1 MNSDEQLLL
10 ETKRFRVVRI
20 FPEGLPPREV
30 VRHPGAVTILPLLE
44 DGRICLIQ
52 NYRASVDRTLIEL
65 PAGTLEPNE
74 LPQQTAARELTEET
88 GFVAGNLQSLHE
100 YYLSPGVLDEWMHV
114 FVATELSLDKPN
126 REPDERIENLVVSID
141 EALAMVRDQRIQD
154 AKTIASLLFYDRFA
168 K

>member
-20 FPEGLPPREV
+20 FPERLPPREV

-65 PAGTLEPNE
+65 PAGTLEPSE
-74 LPQQTAARELTEET
+74 SPKQTAARELTEET

-100 YYLSPGVLDEWMHV
+100 YYLSPGVLDERMHV